1 MNNIEIIS
9 HKKQT
14 YAIVIRKNN
23 QFKKKGVNFF
33 TKNSDLIQ
41 VGFIKHKKKH
51 LINSHIHIK
60 NRRIINYCTEVLI
73 IKKGKLRVIFY
84 NKRGERINKHKIL
97 NTDDVIILF
106 KGGHGFDILEDCKII
121 EIKQGP
127 YNKKSDKIVFND
139 KKTNSSK

>member
-1 MNNIEIIS
+1 MKNIEIIS

-73 IKKGKLRVIFY
+73 IKKGKLKVIFY
-84 NKRGERINKHKIL
+84 NKKGKRINKQKTL
-97 NTDDVIILF
+97 NPDDVIILF
-106 KGGHGFDILEDCKII
+106 KGGHGFDVLEDCKII

-139 KKTNSSK
+139 EKINSSK